1 MSKIG
6 DVIITLEDHGY
17 DYNRLGNKSFA
28 RYDMVCRSTES
39 QANKRFAS
47 IPEATLRSDVIYCRW
62 LSRSQ
67 HNILRS
73 GSLEKLL
80 VD

>member
-28 RYDMVCRSTES
+28 RYDMVCRSAGS
-39 QANKRFAS
+39 QANKRFRS
-47 IPEATLRSDVIYCRW
+47 VREATLRDDVIYCKW
-62 LSRSQ
+62 LSRTQ
-67 HNILRS
+67 HSVLRS

-80 VD
+80 GG